1 LGRYCFTH
9 NSAKQFGPFLQTI
22 QSKHKS
28 DLIYFL
34 LMLLMPSPN
43 FQKIL
48 DRIQEVFLS
57 AQILK
62 SRRILAFLFVVCVFL
77 SIFNIQFCGF

>member
-1 LGRYCFTH
+1 LGHYCFTH
-9 NSAKQFGPFLQTI
+9 NPAKQFGPFLQTI

-28 DLIYFL
+28 ELIYLL

-43 FQKIL
+43 FQIIL

-62 SRRILAFLFVVCVFL
+62 SRRI
-77 SIFNIQFCGF
+77 IFEMLERA